1 MRIVEPASA
10 LPASSGSLS
19 LAGEAGVEA
28 SIEGASG
35 ASESTVKARLA
46 GLWSVFAAWSVART
60 SNVWAPS
67 VSAAAAVWASPGP
80 EQGPKA
86 AASKRHWKLEPGSE
100 EEKLNDG
107 VLSEVVPEGPESI
120 VVSGAVESSV

>member
-1 MRIVEPASA
+1 MW
-10 LPASSGSLS
+10 
-19 LAGEAGVEA
+19 LA
-28 SIEGASG
+28 
-35 ASESTVKARLA
+35 
-46 GLWSVFAAWSVART
+46 
-60 SNVWAPS
+60 
-67 VSAAAAVWASPGP
+67 PGP

-107 VLSEVVPEGPESI
+107 VLSEVVPEGPVSI